1 MKSDLIEKE
10 EKAVSDMA
18 KFLSLLYESTVFQ
31 GPIPL
36 SEAIT
41 LTVEKM
47 NLSRFEVLALYYR
60 AKIETLIQVQT
71 ERLRDFSSFT
81 THISLTGKGVQALM
95 GVNRK

>member
-1 MKSDLIEKE
+1 
-10 EKAVSDMA
+10 MA
-18 KFLSLLYESTVFQ
+18 KFLFLLYESTVFQ

-60 AKIETLIQVQT
+60 AKQESLIQVQT
-71 ERLRDFSSFT
+71 ERPRDLSSFT
-81 THISLTGKGVQALM
+81 TYIFLTGKGIRALM
-95 GVNRK
+95 EVAHK